1 LRETTDKIIE
11 FTLAY
16 NQHKSKL
23 FNYALKMIGNK
34 MTCEDIIQNVFT
46 KFFEKLESI
55 NKSDSINFWLFKTTR
70 NEIYSYY
77 RKKKIY
83 IDQFRV
89 EDTDELDIESE
100 FNIEENFEN
109 KEIDEQIRKE
119 LDNMAIEQRDVYLLK
134 EYGGFSYKEIAETM
148 SIDENLVKSRLFKV
162 RKRLIDKLS
171 KSINL

>member
-1 LRETTDKIIE
+1 
-11 FTLAY
+11 
-16 NQHKSKL
+16 
-23 FNYALKMIGNK
+23 MIGNK